1 MSAVLKFPETDASV
15 LLAELGQRVRAWRAR
30 RGMTRKSLANDSGL
44 SERFLAQV
52 ESGQGNTSLTS
63 LQALADALNIP
74 LVDLL
79 QEQVEVSPALLRCTA
94 LLQRLSEEQ
103 LSEAANTLSKKFK
116 LARSHG
122 REKRIALIGLRGA
135 GKSTLGKKL
144 ALARHV
150 PFIELDRE
158 VEREAGASINEIFLL
173 YGQAAY
179 RRYEERAL
187 KRVAQEHV
195 NGLVMTT
202 GGSLVSERATYDV
215 LLTNFFSV
223 WVKASPEE
231 HMARVV
237 AQGDLRPMQKA
248 NGQAPSQEAM
258 EDLRRILA
266 SREALYARAD
276 VVVDT
281 AHRTVAQS
289 VNDLKKLV
297 KA

>member
-1 MSAVLKFPETDASV
+1 MPAVLSRTETDVDV
-15 LLAELGQRVRAWRAR
+15 LLTELGQRVRAWRAR
-30 RGMTRKSLANDSGL
+30 RGMTRKILASDSGL

-63 LQALADALNIP
+63 LQAMADALHIQ

-79 QEQVEVSPALLRCTA
+79 QEQTELSPAMARCTA
-94 LLQRLSEEQ
+94 LLQLLNEEQ
-103 LSEAANTLSKKFK
+103 LIEAANTLSKKFK
-116 LARSHG
+116 LARSVG

-150 PFIELDRE
+150 PFVELDRE

-187 KRVAQEHV
+187 KRVAQEYLDGV
-195 NGLVMTT
+195 VMTT
-202 GGSLVSERATYDV
+202 GGSLVSERATYDA
-215 LLTNFFSV
+215 LLSHFFTV

-237 AQGDLRPMQKA
+237 AQGDLRPMQRT
-248 NGQAPSQEAM
+248 NGQEPSQEAM

-266 SREALYARAD
+266 SRESLYARAD
-276 VVVDT
+276 AVVDT
-281 AHRTVAQS
+281 AHRSVAQS

>member
-1 MSAVLKFPETDASV
+1 MPAVLSRTETDVDV
-15 LLAELGQRVRAWRAR
+15 LLTELGQRVRAWRAR
-30 RGMTRKSLANDSGL
+30 RGMTRKILASDSGL

-63 LQALADALNIP
+63 LQAMADSLHIQ

-79 QEQVEVSPALLRCTA
+79 QEQTELSPAMARCTA
-94 LLQRLSEEQ
+94 LLQLLNEEQ
-103 LSEAANTLSKKFK
+103 LIEAANTLSKKFK
-116 LARSHG
+116 LARSVG

-150 PFIELDRE
+150 PFVELDRE

-187 KRVAQEHV
+187 KRVAQEYLDGV
-195 NGLVMTT
+195 VMTT
-202 GGSLVSERATYDV
+202 GGSLVSERATYDA
-215 LLTNFFSV
+215 LLSHFFTV

-237 AQGDLRPMQKA
+237 AQGDLRPMQRT
-248 NGQAPSQEAM
+248 NGQEPSQEAM

-266 SREALYARAD
+266 SRESLYARAD
-276 VVVDT
+276 AVVDT
-281 AHRTVAQS
+281 AHRSVAQS